1 MADTMQFDLV
11 SPERSLASVPVRE
24 VRLPGSDG
32 DLTAM
37 PGHAPTIV
45 TLRPGMVILVGADG
59 TTSEF
64 AVTGGF
70 AEINQ
75 DSVSLLAERGH
86 PREEI
91 TQDVYNDMMKDAH
104 RAHRSAKDR
113 REHVGEE
120 ADGGICEETNG
131 HTGSTSGYQ
140 CGVGTHPVWSKYSA
154 GM

>member
-75 DSVSLLAERGH
+75 DGVSLLAERGH
-86 PREEI
+86 PREEL
-91 TQDVYNDMMKDAH
+91 TQEVYNDMLRDAH
-104 RAHRSAKDR
+104 RVHRSATDR
-113 REHVGEE
+113 REQVGEE
-120 ADGGICEETNG
+120 IVTAAVKLLGDM
-131 HTGSTSGYQ
+131 Q
-140 CGVGTHPVWSKYSA
+140 ALGTHIGLDPNQSTVPN
-154 GM
+154 

>member
-24 VRLPGSDG
+24 VRLPGTDG

-59 TTSEF
+59 SQSEF

-70 AEINQ
+70 AEINA

-86 PREEI
+86 PREEV
-91 TQDVYNDMMKDAH
+91 TQEVFNDMMRDAH
-104 RAHRSAKDR
+104 REHRNAQER
-113 REHVGEE
+113 REHAGEE
-120 ADGGICEETNG
+120 FVTAAVKMLGDMQAI
-131 HTGSTSGYQ
+131 
-140 CGVGTHPVWSKYSA
+140 GTHIGLDPNQSTVPD
-154 GM
+154 

>member
-75 DSVSLLAERGH
+75 ESVSLLAERGH

-91 TQDVYNDMMKDAH
+91 TQEVYNDMLKDAH
-104 RAHRSAKDR
+104 RAHRSAQER

-120 ADGGICEETNG
+120 IVTAAVKLLGDM
-131 HTGSTSGYQ
+131 Q
-140 CGVGTHPVWSKYSA
+140 ALGTHIGLDPNQSTVPD
-154 GM
+154 

>member
-45 TLRPGMVILVGADG
+45 TLRPGMVTLVGADG
-59 TTSEF
+59 STKEF

-75 DSVSLLAERGH
+75 ESISLLAERGH

-91 TQDVYNDMMKDAH
+91 TQEVYNDMLKDAH
-104 RAHRSAKDR
+104 RAHRSAKER

-120 ADGGICEETNG
+120 IVTAAVKLLGDM
-131 HTGSTSGYQ
+131 Q
-140 CGVGTHPVWSKYSA
+140 ALGTHIGLDPNQATVPD
-154 GM
+154 

>member
-45 TLRPGMVILVGADG
+45 TLRPGMVILVAADG

-75 DSVSLLAERGH
+75 DSVSLLADRGH

-120 ADGGICEETNG
+120 VVTAAVKLLSDM
-131 HTGSTSGYQ
+131 Q
-140 CGVGTHPVWSKYSA
+140 ALGTHIGLDPNQSTVPD
-154 GM
+154 